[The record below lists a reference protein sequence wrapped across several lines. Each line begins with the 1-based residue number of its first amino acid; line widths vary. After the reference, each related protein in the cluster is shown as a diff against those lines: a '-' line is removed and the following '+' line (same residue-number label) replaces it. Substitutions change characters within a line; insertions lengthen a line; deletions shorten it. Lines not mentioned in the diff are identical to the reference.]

1 MEKEFAP
8 GDKRRLEITN
18 GGKLRWKNADGSE
31 AVGSQP
37 EKNIKINFAP
47 EPAEYRIQKFINP
60 ITDET
65 TFTLLGRNPRTNRW
79 DIQYAD
85 QEPNY
90 FRELMKVNHII
101 DLDNIEPEVFEFSPK
116 EKKFVKRTEGIRAIK
131 NGKLSQLPAEDRTQ
145 NPKDFDHSSGVNP
158 KFKGK
163 PFKVPTFGVAMNPDF
178 TLDDSLI
185 KFLREKVEGM
195 KDNLE
200 FHAFWVNNFIAKEG
214 NRDTAQEVGKLLGIK
229 GKADIDQ
236 IYLKL
241 KGESDSVEE
250 QPLWKY
256 EEYNDWARRLAQTST
271 KEGIE
276 SRLTQLNGKKGKL
289 AQSHL
294 NAINKT
300 SSMQSN
306 SQRRAQTGNSV
317 RANYEE
323 RNALE
328 NALEIYKYYPEK
340 TKEGLQKPKKEIT
353 APSYRPLQEGEESMV
368 ERKYKAYK
376 ELKFFA
382 AHEQIESPN
391 DVAFLFNQLQDEAV
405 EHGFIAHETK
415 EHGIIVQHISTG
427 TFDSSMFDERQL
439 WDAIDRFGTVKIH
452 MVHNHPS
459 GNLKPSSNDI
469 AVWEKIKYGLPN
481 NVEMMPGVIIDA
493 RGGGYSSFDPH
504 GNQNGEGNLTK
515 ETDTTDLK
523 QIKALRFSRQ
533 IFKDK
538 ATLPKSKITQP
549 EDIIKFVYQGRFTEG
564 VKAQILSLNTQHL
577 VVGRF
582 YIKSQLD
589 HPKEVA
595 DEISVLVA
603 RSGGLKA
610 ILSTNNDFETNFNE
624 KLNSISQQLKLKN
637 IDLLDCISL
646 KGDEKNSN
654 WKSAVHERIFENS
667 PEYKKSMF
675 NTLLKAFG
683 KQISLFGNSS
693 SEAYSKEGQTKEGK
707 GGTLTL
713 TRDKT
718 GKGAH
723 WRIMNKRETINEAG
737 KSEGAGGHKG
747 KIITPGQAYE
757 LLQDKLGNK
766 TFVTDNQGNLIG
778 EGIFQLI
785 NENSE
790 GNYSLFVS
798 EKNGYDSVIS
808 VPKNQAAMVM
818 EGGVQF
824 KFADKNITVSTKEK
838 SKDSTKPIE
847 IEKAEE
853 NAKRSRELEKMR
865 KYNRWNEKAE
875 DYAELARGQKNWFFN
890 DLEDVANL
898 FNMEF
903 SHNNK
908 IIKKLDTLF
917 KEIKRNVEKHGKE
930 EVHSALIGAFEV
942 GNTYKMKRIINELKD
957 KGYEIDAPGMTFQE
971 LNERLKDKEE
981 FFTRLK
987 ISKGENDPCPK
998 ELQFATPNLA
1008 KAAEDCAKKPNA
1020 LRETETS
1027 LLLKVDAEK
1036 IPEHDTIKK
1045 KLFSQAGEGLGQL
1058 WITGGLPGSGKSS
1071 VLSAGFHKNKIII
1084 DPDAIKFM
1092 IAEERGISKEDVN
1105 KRPWELHEDSSTLAK
1120 HLTRE
1125 AVREGKDVVYDVTMK
1140 GTDNLVD
1147 ILELVK
1153 NDTFQANA
1161 KFIHIPIE
1169 KGIERDKIR
1178 GERGGRSI
1186 GPELYKKLFG
1196 DYPTHKAF
1204 FQLKDDFDNF
1214 DVYDNS
1220 APLGEGAKL
1229 FFQKNE
1235 GREQIHEP
1243 NIYNEFQKIG
1253 RTKVEKSMPLT
1264 NGVENDEYI
1273 ENDVISNSDKIKMF
1287 LGFKEDRELDPEQDF
1302 FELGILKLHGLIDD
1316 NMQLTPEGEQKFE
1329 EKFGSKFSPEN
1340 AESETDFNSILKP
1353 KKNIANGKENE
1364 L

>member
-1 MEKEFAP
+1 MKLKIFSSQFNFAKAIKGNDSKQINLFGQAIAGTEKEFAP
-8 GDKRRLEITN
+8 GDKRRLEVTG
-18 GGKLRWKNADGSE
+18 GGKLRWKNADE
-31 AVGSQP
+31 KAV
-37 EKNIKINFAP
+37 IN
-47 EPAEYRIQKFINP
+47 ETKF
-60 ITDET
+60 DE
-65 TFTLLGRNPRTNRW
+65 
-79 DIQYAD
+79 
-85 QEPNY
+85 
-90 FRELMKVNHII
+90 
-101 DLDNIEPEVFEFSPK
+101 
-116 EKKFVKRTEGIRAIK
+116 
-131 NGKLSQLPAEDRTQ
+131 
-145 NPKDFDHSSGVNP
+145 
-158 KFKGK
+158 
-163 PFKVPTFGVAMNPDF
+163 
-178 TLDDSLI
+178 SLI
-185 KFLREKVEGM
+185 KTLKEKVKGM

-200 FHAFWVNNFIAKEG
+200 FHAFWVNNFIAKQE
-214 NRDTAQEVGKLLGIK
+214 NRETAQEIGKLLGIK

-241 KGESDSVEE
+241 K
-250 QPLWKY
+250 
-256 EEYNDWARRLAQTST
+256 
-271 KEGIE
+271 
-276 SRLTQLNGKKGKL
+276 
-289 AQSHL
+289 
-294 NAINKT
+294 
-300 SSMQSN
+300 
-306 SQRRAQTGNSV
+306 
-317 RANYEE
+317 
-323 RNALE
+323 E
-328 NALEIYKYYPEK
+328 N
-340 TKEGLQKPKKEIT
+340 PKKEIT
-353 APSYRPLQEGEESMV
+353 APSYRPLQEGEECSV

-382 AHEQIESPN
+382 AHEEIKSPG
-391 DVAFLFNQLQDEAV
+391 DIAFMFNQLQDETV

-415 EHGIIVQHISTG
+415 KHGIIVQHISTG
-427 TFDSSMFDERQL
+427 TFDSSIFDPRQI
-439 WDAIDRFGTVKIH
+439 WDAIDRFGTEKIH

-459 GNLKPSSNDI
+459 GNLEPSNQDRALWST
-469 AVWEKIKYGLPN
+469 IKDGLPN
-481 NVEMMPGVIIDA
+481 NVKMMPGVIIDA
-493 RGGGYSSFDPH
+493 RGGDYCFFQSTHTEIGSKNINENILEDAKPV
-504 GNQNGEGNLTK
+504 
-515 ETDTTDLK
+515 
-523 QIKALRFSRQ
+523 KAYRFSRQ
-533 IFKDK
+533 IFKEN
-538 ATLPKSKITQP
+538 ATLPKDKIKNP
-549 EDIIKFVYQGRFTEG
+549 EDIVKFVYQGRFTDG
-564 VKAQILSLNTQHL
+564 DKAQVFSLNTQNQII
-577 VVGRF
+577 GRF
-582 YIKSQLD
+582 NINSHLNNV
-589 HPKEVA
+589 KEVA
-595 DEISVLVA
+595 DEISILLG
-603 RSGGLKA
+603 RSGGVKA
-610 ILSTNNDFETNFNE
+610 ILSTNKKFESLFNV
-624 KLNSISQQLKLKN
+624 QLKALAEGLKTKKFV
-637 IDLLDCISL
+637 LLDCVSL
-646 KGDEKNSN
+646 NEKSLNA
-654 WKSAVHERIFENS
+654 WKSAVNESIFEKS
-667 PEYKKSMF
+667 PEYNKSMLK
-675 NTLLKAFG
+675 TLLKAFG
-683 KQISLFGNSS
+683 KQISLFGNNGDN

-723 WRIMNKRETINEAG
+723 WRIVNKRETANEKG
-737 KSEGAGGHKG
+737 KPEEGGANNKG
-747 KIITPGQAYE
+747 KIITPSQAYD
-757 LLQDKLGNK
+757 LLQNKLGNK
-766 TFVTDNQGNLIG
+766 TFVTDNEGNLIG
-778 EGIFQLI
+778 EGTFQLI

-798 EKNGYDSVIS
+798 EKNGYDSVIP

-838 SKDSTKPIE
+838 SKDNTKPIE

-853 NAKRSRELEKMR
+853 NAKRARELEKMR
-865 KYNRWNEKAE
+865 NYNRWNEKAT

-898 FNMEF
+898 LNMEF

-908 IIKKLDTLF
+908 IIKKSETLF
-917 KEIKRNVEKHGKE
+917 KEIKRNADKHGKE

-998 ELQFATPNLA
+998 ELQFATTNLA
-1008 KAAEDCAKKPNA
+1008 RAAEECAKKPNA

-1027 LLLKVDAEK
+1027 LQLKVEAEK

-1071 VLSAGFHKNKIII
+1071 VLSAGFHKNKIVI
-1084 DPDAIKFM
+1084 DSDAIKFM

-1125 AVREGKDVVYDVTMK
+1125 AVRDGKDVVYDVTMK

-1169 KGIERDKIR
+1169 KGIERDKVR

-1229 FFQKNE
+1229 FYQKNE
-1235 GREQIHEP
+1235 GRELIHEP
-1243 NIYNEFQKIG
+1243 AIYNEFQKIG
-1253 RTKVEKSMPLT
+1253 RTKVEKSMPIT
-1264 NGVENDEYI
+1264 KEIEDNSSI
-1273 ENDVISNSDKIKMF
+1273 ENNAMSDSDKIKMF
-1287 LGFKEDRELDPEQDF
+1287 LDFDESATKTADKERELDPEQDF

-1329 EKFGSKFSPEN
+1329 EKFGSKFATE
-1340 AESETDFNSILKP
+1340 EQEEQKTDFDSILKP
-1353 KKNIANGKENE
+1353 KKNIADSKEEENE
-1364 L
+1364 I